1 MGDGANF
8 MEGWRDSS
16 RRCFKCGAT
25 GHFAKDCTAEQ
36 QADMNILGSD
46 SSEGEGL
53 DAALPRSSR
62 DGRAAAASG
71 MLPKQQQ
78 QDTLRPPF
86 QPGSSSGLQDAAP
99 PQPWADVADQFASVM
114 ADPTEEGLT
123 GMLQQV
129 FGFPAFRGLQL
140 QTIQRLL
147 HGQSLLS
154 IMPTGEAPSLEAGPG
169 SWGGNEEHCWG

>member
-62 DGRAAAASG
+62 DGRA
-71 MLPKQQQ
+71 
-78 QDTLRPPF
+78 
-86 QPGSSSGLQDAAP
+86 
-99 PQPWADVADQFASVM
+99 
-114 ADPTEEGLT
+114 EGNVRMT
-123 GMLQQV
+123 ND
-129 FGFPAFRGLQL
+129 
-140 QTIQRLL
+140 
-147 HGQSLLS
+147 
-154 IMPTGEAPSLEAGPG
+154 GPIKV
-169 SWGGNEEHCWG
+169 